1 MGDISASATASTNI
15 VISDTDVYSVLA
27 SFDPSKSSG
36 IDGIGP
42 KVLKHSALALYI
54 PFHHL
59 FSLCMTQ
66 CSIPSEWKMD
76 RITPIFKAGDR
87 MSVKN
92 YRPISLLC
100 NVSKVLERLIFD
112 KVSPFVTRQITMSQ
126 FGFLRNHSSVQ
137 QILKFLNNIVNQMD
151 NKCQCDVIYLDF
163 RKAFYS
169 VPHKE
174 LLHKLS

>member
-1 MGDISASATASTNI
+1 MYDSML
-15 VISDTDVYSVLA
+15 D
-27 SFDPSKSSG
+27 
-36 IDGIGP
+36 
-42 KVLKHSALALYI
+42 
-54 PFHHL
+54 
-59 FSLCMTQ
+59 
-66 CSIPSEWKMD
+66 PSEWKMH

-137 QILKFLNNIVNQMD
+137 QILKFLNNIVNQID
-151 NKCQCDVIYLDF
+151 
-163 RKAFYS
+163 
-169 VPHKE
+169 KE
-174 LLHKLS
+174 LLHKLSFFSLCMTQCSILPNGKCTESHLFLKPAIECL